1 MRRVE
6 PVKLHT
12 DDELRRY
19 RHERGYILNVDSA
32 LIVTIL
38 HRTSCRYC
46 NPDRNRGI
54 KVETKIENHRGDTY
68 YFSARTQATTIIE
81 QLTREGYRHV
91 DCSFC
96 RPQDTR

>member
-1 MRRVE
+1 M
-6 PVKLHT
+6 KLHT
-12 DDELRRY
+12 DDDLRRY

-46 NPDRNRGI
+46 DPDGKRSI
-54 KVETKIENHRGDTY
+54 HVETKIKNHRGETH
-68 YFSARTQATTIIE
+68 YFSARRQAVTIIK
-81 QLTREGYRHV
+81 QLTDEGYRHV

-96 RPQDTR
+96 RPQG

>member
-1 MRRVE
+1 M
-6 PVKLHT
+6 KLHT
-12 DDELRRY
+12 DDDLRRY

-46 NPDRNRGI
+46 DPDSKRGI
-54 KVETKIENHRGDTY
+54 NVETKIANHRGNTY
-68 YFSARTQATTIIE
+68 YFSARKEASKIIK
-81 QLTREGYRHV
+81 QLTGEGYRHV

-96 RPQDTR
+96 RPTG